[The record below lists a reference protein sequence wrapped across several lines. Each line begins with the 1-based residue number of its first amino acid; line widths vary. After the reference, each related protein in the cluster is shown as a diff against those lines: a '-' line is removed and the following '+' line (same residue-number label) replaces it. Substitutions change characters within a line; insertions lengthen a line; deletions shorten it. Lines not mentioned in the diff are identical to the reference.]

1 MHTFR
6 MVTADGASKLIK
18 WHWKTKQ
25 GKAAFLWEEAQAVSG
40 KNSDFHRQDLFNAI
54 QSGQF
59 PEWDLA
65 VQVVDESQA
74 QAFGFD
80 LLDPTKF
87 IPEEIAP
94 LQILGTMRL
103 DQNPTNYFS
112 EVEQVMFQPG
122 HIVRGIDFTEDPLLQ
137 GRIFSYL
144 DTQLNRHGNANF
156 EQLPINRPRT
166 RVNNNNRDGAG
177 QMFVHNNKFDC
188 KLIP

>member
-1 MHTFR
+1 
-6 MVTADGASKLIK
+6 MVTEDGTSRLIK

-54 QSGQF
+54 ASGHF

-74 QAFGFD
+74 EAFGFD
-80 LLDPTKF
+80 LLDPTKI

-103 DQNPTNYFS
+103 DTNPTNYFA
-112 EVEQVMFQPG
+112 EVEQVM
-122 HIVRGIDFTEDPLLQ
+122 VCTVSL
-137 GRIFSYL
+137 
-144 DTQLNRHGNANF
+144 
-156 EQLPINRPRT
+156 
-166 RVNNNNRDGAG
+166 
-177 QMFVHNNKFDC
+177 
-188 KLIP
+188 